1 MTQNGSKIDQKR
13 PKAKVDSKMNPKM
26 NPKWIQN
33 GPKIDLKWNQNVVKR
48 NYLSDFQLV
57 CDLDALFRLQ
67 IPFLTSS
74 DVVNGRQEEEIMEDW
89 WYSEPDT

>member
-1 MTQNGSKIDQKR
+1 MGLFWVNLR
-13 PKAKVDSKMNPKM
+13 PIFNVLIFAPKM
-26 NPKWIQN
+26 RYFGLIFKH
-33 GPKIDLKWNQNVVKR
+33 
-48 NYLSDFQLV
+48 